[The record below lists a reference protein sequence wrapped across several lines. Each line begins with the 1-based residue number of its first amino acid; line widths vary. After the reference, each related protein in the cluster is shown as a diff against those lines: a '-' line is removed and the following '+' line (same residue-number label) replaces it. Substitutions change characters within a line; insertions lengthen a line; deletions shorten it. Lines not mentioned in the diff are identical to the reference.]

1 MKLLLDTCAFLWFA
15 ESDPELS
22 SAAKDAFRDPDNEI
36 FLSSISA
43 WEIAIKYSLGKLSLR
58 SKPDQYVVETRRGG
72 GIDSL
77 VVDEESAVFV
87 GNLPLLHRDPFD
99 RILVAQA
106 VVHGMTIL
114 TPDDAIRQY
123 AVRTLW

>member
-15 ESDPELS
+15 ESDAELS
-22 SAAKDAFRDPDNEI
+22 VAAKDAFRDPDNEI

-43 WEIAIKYSLGKLSLR
+43 WEISIKYSLGKLSLR
-58 SKPDQYVVETRRGG
+58 SKPERYVADTRKGG
-72 GIDSL
+72 GIASL
-77 VVDEESAVFV
+77 AVDEETALFV
-87 GNLPLLHRDPFD
+87 ANLPLLHRDPFD